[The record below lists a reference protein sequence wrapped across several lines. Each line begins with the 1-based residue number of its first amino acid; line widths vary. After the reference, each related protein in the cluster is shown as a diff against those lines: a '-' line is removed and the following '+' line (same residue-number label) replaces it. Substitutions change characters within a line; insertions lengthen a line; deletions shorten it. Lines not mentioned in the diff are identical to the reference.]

1 MGGRSLQGFQRRV
14 WLGVTLVGAYLV
26 LLLGLHAVT
35 LWQSHERLRAETAAR
50 ARLSAR
56 AALDEDGD
64 TLRRAFADWARGG
77 SVRRPSIS
85 RRLQQEEGVI
95 DMELL
100 SPTGWA
106 IGERTG
112 GSEASVLDA
121 SQQRRVASGESL
133 VDFAGLDAEPAYAVV
148 SAFKPVLDA
157 DARLLG
163 IVRVDVGAEALALS
177 RRALYLGLGVEGG
190 SLLVFFVLLGLLTRW
205 TLRPLALL
213 DRTTRAGDD
222 ATTDEM
228 ARADDTGFV
237 IDTYRNMIEQ
247 LRAKETELRR
257 LRDVERHRADA
268 LQELN
273 ASIVD
278 SMLSGV
284 VVLDLSGGVR
294 VMNDAA
300 RALLA
305 VARDERVT
313 GRKLEEALRHAPEVI
328 ARVRACLDEGI
339 VVVRDEMRLGLPGVG
354 RRDVSLSISPLRGP
368 EGERAGAL
376 CVLTDLTEV
385 KRLQEEMRLRQ
396 NLAELGEMSA
406 GVAHEFRNSL
416 ATILGFAQLVERHG
430 DAGAREHA
438 AAIAEECAALRRVID
453 DFLRFANPAR
463 LVIESV
469 DLAALFESLAD
480 DVKARAGSKRVRYEL
495 LPGLPVVSGDE
506 TLLRRTFTN
515 VLRNAVDAAREGGVV
530 RASAE
535 MGDGE
540 VHVHVDDDGP
550 GIPEADRQRIFVP
563 FFTGKESGTGL
574 GLALARKVVVYHGGR
589 IVAETSPLGGARLT
603 VTLPV
608 RRGAERPRSDE

>member
-1 MGGRSLQGFQRRV
+1 MGERSLQGFQRRV
-14 WLGVTLVGAYLV
+14 WLGVTLVGTFLV
-26 LLLGLHAVT
+26 LLFGLHAVMQW
-35 LWQSHERLRAETAAR
+35 LEHERLRTETAAR

-56 AALDEDGD
+56 AALDEDGES
-64 TLRRAFADWARGG
+64 LRRAFEDWARGG
-77 SVRRPSIS
+77 GVRRPTIS

-95 DMELL
+95 SMELL
-100 SPTGWA
+100 SPTGWP
-106 IGERTG
+106 IGES
-112 GSEASVLDA
+112 GSGPESSVLDA
-121 SQQRRVASGESL
+121 SQQRRIASGDTV
-133 VDFAGLDAEPAYAVV
+133 VDYSGLDAEPAYAVV
-148 SAFKPVLDA
+148 SAFKPVLDGN
-157 DARLLG
+157 ARLAG
-163 IVRVDVGAEALALS
+163 IARVDIGAEPLALS
-177 RRALYLGLGVEGG
+177 RRALRLGLSLEGA
-190 SLLVFFVLLGLLTRW
+190 SLLAFLLLLGFLTRW
-205 TLRPLALL
+205 TLRPLELL
-213 DRTTRAGDD
+213 DKTTRAGDD

-237 IDTYRNMIEQ
+237 IETYRNMIEQ
-247 LRAKETELRR
+247 LREKETELRR

-284 VVLDLSGGVR
+284 VVVDLSGGVR
-294 VMNDAA
+294 VMNEAA
-300 RALLA
+300 RGLLA
-305 VARDERVT
+305 VTRDERVT
-313 GRKLEEALRHAPEVI
+313 GRPLEEALRHAPEVT
-328 ARVRACLDEGI
+328 ARVRACLDEGS
-339 VVVRDEMRLGLPGVG
+339 VAVRDDLRLGLPGLG
-354 RRDVSLSISPLRGP
+354 RRDVSLSVSPLRGP

-376 CVLTDLTEV
+376 AVLTDLTEF

-430 DAGAREHA
+430 DPGAREHA
-438 AAIAEECAALRRVID
+438 EAIAQECTSLRRVVD

-469 DLAALFESLAD
+469 DLFALFESLGD
-480 DVKARAGSKRVRYEL
+480 DVRARAGERHVRYEIV
-495 LPGLPVVSGDE
+495 PGLPTISGDE

-515 VLRNAVDAAREGGVV
+515 LLRNAVDAAREGGLV

-535 MGDGE
+535 LGDGE

-574 GLALARKVVVYHGGR
+574 GLALARKVVVHHGGR
-589 IVAETSPLGGARLT
+589 IAAETSPLGGARLT
-603 VTLPV
+603 VTLPL
-608 RRGAERPRSDE
+608 RSG